1 MKRCNPVPLS
11 RKKTPFLRCLYRAAA
26 GFILL
31 AALLF
36 YGPWESFRQLWIN
49 TAIYSS
55 RFKFLATALYT
66 GDYIQSVLDKNKP
79 AVDRKTDGGHITV
92 SGSDEL
98 YDELYFDRVRG
109 DYFTGA
115 IIKIENP
122 RRLSLVSADDR
133 QGMFLED
140 LVDRHRA
147 LGGINA
153 SGHTDDRERG
163 LPWGNTIVD
172 GVFVSRNPQR
182 DRHVMGGLTRDYKLV
197 VGLFSDEE
205 IPAQNYLWALE
216 FGPLLIV
223 NGEKTE
229 MTDFSGGLAPRT
241 AIGQLQNGAMLLV
254 VVDGRR
260 AGSFGATYKDM
271 QTILYANGAVNAI
284 GLDGGS
290 SSTMVYRGELVNTPS
305 EGDAGRRLPNA
316 IIFK

>member
-1 MKRCNPVPLS
+1 LNHS
-11 RKKTPFLRCLYRAAA
+11 RRSWLYVLGCTLA
-26 GFILL
+26 

-36 YGPWESFRQLWIN
+36 HGPWDSFKELWIN
-49 TAIYSS
+49 TSIYSS

-66 GDYIQSVLDKNKP
+66 EEYIQSVLDKNKP
-79 AVDRKTDGGHITV
+79 ALDRKTDKERVTV
-92 SGSDEL
+92 SGG
-98 YDELYFDRVRG
+98 DELYFDRLKG

-115 IIKIENP
+115 IIKIGDP
-122 RRLSLVSADDR
+122 RRLSLVLSEDR
-133 QGMFLED
+133 KGTLLED
-140 LVDRHRA
+140 LVNKHRA

-153 SGHTDDRERG
+153 SGFSDDKERG
-163 LPWGNTIVD
+163 SLWGNTIVN
-172 GVFVSRNPQR
+172 GVLVSENPGR
-182 DRHVMGGLTRDYKLV
+182 ERHVMGGFTRDYNLV

-205 IPAQNYLWALE
+205 IRDRDYLWAVE

-241 AIGQLQNGAMLLV
+241 ALGQLRDGSVLLV

-260 AGSFGATYKDM
+260 VDSIGATYKDL

-290 SSTMVYRGELVNTPS
+290 SSSMVYRGELVNTPS
-305 EGDAGRRLPNA
+305 EGEAGRLLPDA
-316 IIFK
+316 IIFN

>member
-1 MKRCNPVPLS
+1 LKRCNPVPLF
-11 RKKTPFLRCLYRAAA
+11 RKKTPFLRRLRRAAV

-36 YGPWESFRQLWIN
+36 YGPWESFKQLWIN

-66 GDYIQSVLDKNKP
+66 EDYIQSVLDKNRP
-79 AVDRKTDGGHITV
+79 AVDRKTTNGKIALQD
-92 SGSDEL
+92 S
-98 YDELYFDRVRG
+98 DELYFDRLKG

-115 IIKIENP
+115 VIKIENP

-153 SGHTDDRERG
+153 SGYADDKERG
-163 LPWGNTIVD
+163 LPWGNTIID
-172 GVFVSRNPQR
+172 GAFVSRNPQGG
-182 DRHVMGGLTRDYKLV
+182 RHVMGGLTRDHKLV
-197 VGLFSDEE
+197 VGMFSDEE

-241 AIGQLQNGAMLLV
+241 AMGQLENGAVLLV

-260 AGSFGATYKDM
+260 AGSLGATYKDL
-271 QTILYANGAVNAI
+271 QAILYANGAVNAI

-290 SSTMVYRGELVNTPS
+290 SSSMVYRGELVNTPS
-305 EGDAGRRLPNA
+305 EGDAGRWLPNA
-316 IIFK
+316 IIFR